1 MLLKYYQNYIFDL
14 KFEEI
19 LQFLINEMN
28 KRYDFFN
35 NSNYSKFIELYH
47 EMKIPKGLVSN
58 IENEYELYK
67 KVEQIKQKFIES
79 KEGDNSINNQ
89 ENNDE
94 NGI

>member
-1 MLLKYYQNYIFDL
+1 
-14 KFEEI
+14 
-19 LQFLINEMN
+19 MN

-79 KEGDNSINNQ
+79 KEGDNPINNQ